1 MSLVSSLFRHSSKP
15 VTVACFGWAGPEGVA
30 GLKADGRTGE
40 TGAMTSQ
47 TAETESQGL
56 ILNNIAFS

>member
-15 VTVACFGWAGPEGVA
+15 VTVACFGWAGLEVVT

-40 TGAMTSQ
+40 KSHEITS
-47 TAETESQGL
+47 G
-56 ILNNIAFS
+56 